1 MPDKTTTSDGRICPE
16 CNARLYYGGNGR
28 SLQCD
33 RCDYRRPVS
42 LTRSYNMRYLAL
54 NQMIDATPG
63 REGASQA
70 RSLLSL
76 GIAAVKAGDMD
87 EAYHYLERVIIGRA
101 APNEQARAWL
111 WLSQVCDDPADK
123 RECLEQVLAID
134 PTDGTARR
142 GLALLEGRLQ
152 AEDVVDPDQLV
163 QTVPDEP
170 VETTAEIFRCYRC
183 NGRMNYTPDGSV
195 LICEFCG
202 HEQSLGPDGQPV
214 GHQTI
219 SRESRF
225 GQGPWEQDF
234 VATLA
239 QAQGHVQPVAFR
251 TFTCHNCA
259 VEFVLPPQSLSLTC
273 AYCDAV
279 YVTETAETSDLL
291 PPQALIPFALSQP
304 KAEQILRHWFQKERL
319 RPRRLSPVVGLYL
332 PVWTFDIGGEIS
344 WRDVISNELRNLVPP
359 PPRAH
364 HPGLIDEAFRHKRP
378 QPEVKPPEPSGNRY
392 VFHDDVLVPA
402 TQRLATQFSHW
413 LDDFDLSQLVVYDS
427 RYLAN
432 WPAERYQLPLSDA
445 SIIARRQVLQAY
457 RRRPDLITRGQHVGS
472 IHLNA
477 TNVDVE
483 SFKLILLPVYLAHYR
498 LPDDQE
504 TYDVLINGQ
513 NGVVRAER
521 PEGVFGRLWNWLA
534 G

>member
-1 MPDKTTTSDGRICPE
+1 MAHKIITSDSRICPV
-16 CNARLYYGGNGR
+16 CNAPLYFGGNGR

-33 RCDYRRPVS
+33 HCDYKRPVDRQHS
-42 LTRSYNMRYLAL
+42 RNIRYLARH
-54 NQMIDATPG
+54 QMIDEMPG

-76 GIAAVKAGDMD
+76 GIAAAKAGDMD

-123 RECLEQVLAID
+123 RECLEQVLVIE
-134 PTDGTARR
+134 PTNGSARR
-142 GLALLEGRLQ
+142 GLALLEGRLRP
-152 AEDVVDPDQLV
+152 EDVIDPDRLERA
-163 QTVPDEP
+163 VPDEP
-170 VETTAEIFRCYRC
+170 VETPVEIFRCYRC
-183 NGRMNYTPDGSV
+183 NGRMNYTPDGTA
-195 LICEFCG
+195 LTCEFCG
-202 HEQSLGPDGQPV
+202 QEQMLGQDGQPV
-214 GHQTI
+214 EQEG
-219 SRESRF
+219 RF
-225 GQGPWEQDF
+225 GHGPWEQDF

-304 KAEQILRHWFQKERL
+304 KAEQILRRWFKKERL
-319 RPRRLSPVVGLYL
+319 SPRWLSPVIGLYL

-344 WRDVISNELRNLVPP
+344 WRNAIANEIRTFVPP
-359 PPRAH
+359 PSLDPL
-364 HPGLIDEAFRHKRP
+364 GLANEASEHELP
-378 QPEVKPPEPSGNRY
+378 LPELKPLEPSGNRY
-392 VFHDDVLVPA
+392 VFHDDVLVSA
-402 TQRLATQFSHW
+402 TQKLPTQFSHW
-413 LDDFDLSQLVVYDS
+413 LDDFDLSQLVVYDA

-445 SIIARRQVLQAY
+445 SIIARRQVLETY
-457 RRRPDLITRGQHVGS
+457 RRRPYLITRGEHMGS
-472 IHLNA
+472 VHLNT
-477 TNVDVE
+477 TNVFIE
-483 SFKLILLPVYLAHYR
+483 SFKLILLPIYLAHYR
-498 LPDDQE
+498 LPDDEE

-513 NGVVRAER
+513 NGIVRAER
-521 PEGVFGRLWNWLA
+521 PEGVIGRLWQWLA

>member
-1 MPDKTTTSDGRICPE
+1 MPDKIVTSDGRICPE
-16 CNARLYYGGNGR
+16 CNAPLYFGGDGR

-33 RCDYRRPVS
+33 RCDYQRPVV
-42 LTRSYNMRYLAL
+42 LERSYNLHYLAL
-54 NQMIDATPG
+54 SQVVDPTTE

-76 GIAAVKAGDMD
+76 GIAAVKAGDLD

-123 RECLEQVLAID
+123 RECLEQVLAIE
-134 PTDGTARR
+134 PTNGSARR

-152 AEDVVDPDQLV
+152 AKDVVDPDQLERV
-163 QTVPDEP
+163 VPDEP
-170 VETTAEIFRCYRC
+170 VATEAELFRCYRC
-183 NGRMNYTPDGSV
+183 NGRMNYTPDGTA
-195 LICEFCG
+195 LMCEFCG
-202 HEQSLGPDGQPV
+202 QEQPLGQE
-214 GHQTI
+214 GHQTVAQ
-219 SRESRF
+219 ESRF

-251 TFTCHNCA
+251 IFTCHNCA

-273 AYCDAV
+273 PYCDAV
-279 YVTETAETSDLL
+279 YITETAETSDLL
-291 PPQALIPFALSQP
+291 PPQALIPFALSPPQ
-304 KAEQILRHWFQKERL
+304 AEQILRRWFKKEGL
-319 RPRRLSPVVGLYL
+319 RPRSLSPVAGLYL
-332 PVWTFDIGGEIS
+332 PVWTFDIGGEIG
-344 WRDVISNELRNLVPP
+344 WRGQVRRGDEWVP
-359 PPRAH
+359 A
-364 HPGLIDEAFRHKRP
+364 
-378 QPEVKPPEPSGNRY
+378 SGNRY

-402 TQRLATQFSHW
+402 TARLPAGFSHW
-413 LDDFDLSQLVVYDS
+413 LDEFDLSHLLAYDA
-427 RYLAN
+427 RFLAD

-445 SIIARRQVLQAY
+445 SLRGRRQVLQYY
-457 RRRPDLITRGQHVGS
+457 RRHPREVTRDQYVRELRLQS
-472 IHLNA
+472 TEVII
-477 TNVDVE
+477 E

-498 LPDDQE
+498 LPHNGHSRLPDDEE

-521 PEGVFGRLWNWLA
+521 PEGVIGRLWQWLA
-534 G
+534 GGEP

>member
-1 MPDKTTTSDGRICPE
+1 MAHKIITSDSRICPV
-16 CNARLYYGGNGR
+16 CNAPLYFGGNGR

-33 RCDYRRPVS
+33 RCYYQRPID
-42 LTRSYNMRYLAL
+42 RERGINIRYLAL
-54 NQMIDATPG
+54 NQVIDYLLRP
-63 REGASQA
+63 EDASQV
-70 RSLLSL
+70 RFPLTL
-76 GIAAVKAGDMD
+76 GIAAAKAGDMD
-87 EAYHYLERVIIGRA
+87 EAYYHLERVIIGRA

-134 PTDGTARR
+134 PTDGAARR

-170 VETTAEIFRCYRC
+170 VETTADIFRCHRC

-202 HEQSLGPDGQPV
+202 QEQSLGQDGQPV
-214 GHQTI
+214 GHQTAG
-219 SRESRF
+219 RESRF

-304 KAEQILRHWFQKERL
+304 KAEQILRRWFKKERL
-319 RPRRLSPVVGLYL
+319 SPRWFSPVVGLYL
-332 PVWTFDIGGEIS
+332 PVWTFDIGGEMG
-344 WRDVISNELRNLVPP
+344 WR
-359 PPRAH
+359 
-364 HPGLIDEAFRHKRP
+364 GLIRRGDEWVPA
-378 QPEVKPPEPSGNRY
+378 SGNRY
-392 VFHDDVLVPA
+392 LFHDDVLVPA
-402 TQRLATQFSHW
+402 TERLPADFSHW
-413 LDDFDLSQLVVYDS
+413 LDDFDLDQLVAYDA
-427 RYLAN
+427 RYLAD

-445 SIIARRQVLQAY
+445 SLRGRRQVLQYY
-457 RRRPDLITRGQHVGS
+457 RRHPQEITRDQVVRGLRLQSTEV
-472 IHLNA
+472 II
-477 TNVDVE
+477 E

-498 LPDDQE
+498 LPDDDDE
-504 TYDVLINGQ
+504 MFDVLINGQ

-521 PEGVFGRLWNWLA
+521 PEGVIGRLWNWLA